1 MNFLLTYKCQAN
13 CKFCFVPKEI
23 KKERNEMSFFQF
35 KKCLDHLNVLYKK
48 NKPVLGILGGEPTL
62 AKDFPMIIGYA
73 KSYSGRVRL
82 YSNLITDTKNIQYML
97 GAKNIC
103 LSWNVDAYINAE
115 TKNKKLILK
124 NLKLIKTDFG
134 DKVLASITLYP
145 DFKIKKFFSIIK
157 MLQKYDI
164 NNIRVALDSTN
175 YNSFI
180 NYGTEIFEFI
190 KYLKDLNFN
199 LYSSSC
205 GHFIKS
211 VFTREQEEYLRS
223 NVYNFKYNDCSKNY
237 PVDVLPDGMVVP
249 CISFAN
255 KSKNIKFLDYRNLK
269 ELKAKINSEYKIEEK
284 KNEKCLVNNSKNINN
299 FKIITGFNPTDT
311 ISFLKQNNI
320 NEVYCGFYDKDTEKK
335 WLVSFGCINRRG
347 EGVNF
352 VGLNNLIK
360 FSRQAYKNNIKVFI
374 TLNSYYYIKEQ
385 YTWLKKII
393 LGINKEKSIHGI
405 IVNDLGLLLLIK
417 RLKFNKNITIS
428 TLGTVFN
435 SETVE
440 FYKNFG
446 VNRIVLDRQLTY
458 GEIIN
463 FVSTYKDIEFEIFV
477 LSMGGCLFIDGY
489 CSLLHCFEK
498 MKNKTDI
505 GNIIKVQKYDLTTP
519 GAGCCTVLDLF
530 SKKDFIS
537 TSTCKQRFDISKTLG
552 FGCNICMLYKL
563 KDLHNISLKIDSRGS
578 NGQGVTTISML
589 NDLIKAVNDSKNE
602 IEYSN
607 MAKQILCNH
616 KNIKCNPKICLY
628 YKNDKR

>member
-73 KSYSGRVRL
+73 KSYSGGVRL

-223 NVYNFKYNDCSKNY
+223 NVYNFKCVPCLIKY
-237 PVDVLPDGMVVP
+237 PLDILPNGEVVP
-249 CISFAN
+249 C
-255 KSKNIKFLDYRNLK
+255 
-269 ELKAKINSEYKIEEK
+269 
-284 KNEKCLVNNSKNINN
+284 
-299 FKIITGFNPTDT
+299 
-311 ISFLKQNNI
+311 
-320 NEVYCGFYDKDTEKK
+320 
-335 WLVSFGCINRRG
+335 VSFSDR
-347 EGVNF
+347 
-352 VGLNNLIK
+352 
-360 FSRQAYKNNIKVFI
+360 S
-374 TLNSYYYIKEQ
+374 
-385 YTWLKKII
+385 KKIDF
-393 LGINKEKSIHGI
+393 LG
-405 IVNDLGLLLLIK
+405 
-417 RLKFNKNITIS
+417 
-428 TLGTVFN
+428 
-435 SETVE
+435 
-440 FYKNFG
+440 YK
-446 VNRIVLDRQLTY
+446 T
-458 GEIIN
+458 
-463 FVSTYKDIEFEIFV
+463 
-477 LSMGGCLFIDGY
+477 
-489 CSLLHCFEK
+489 
-498 MKNKTDI
+498 
-505 GNIIKVQKYDLTTP
+505 
-519 GAGCCTVLDLF
+519 
-530 SKKDFIS
+530 
-537 TSTCKQRFDISKTLG
+537 
-552 FGCNICMLYKL
+552 L
-563 KDLHNISLKIDSRGS
+563 KDLKCEILKKFKLDRTKYI
-578 NGQGVTTISML
+578 NCVA
-589 NDLIKAVNDSKNE
+589 NK
-602 IEYSN
+602 Y
-607 MAKQILCNH
+607 
-616 KNIKCNPKICLY
+616 
-628 YKNDKR
+628 